1 MKELIKVTTN
11 ENNDQLVSGRELHE
25 FLKVRTTY
33 TRWFERMAEYGFT
46 ENVDFTVIAKNVR
59 DETAFGGTRKL
70 TDHAMKLDMAK
81 EISMIQRTEKGKQA
95 RQYFIQVEKEYKQQL
110 LDTSKLSPEL
120 QMFQGIFN
128 AVAKQ
133 ELETKRLATQMENI
147 TEIVALNTTDW
158 RRECRKLVNKMA
170 ETQGGYGAYQEIQTA
185 IYEEVDRRAGS
196 SLKTRLTN
204 LRNRMAGEGVSKSK
218 RDKTN
223 KLDVIESDKRLKEIY
238 LSVVK
243 DFSIKYG
250 VWKEK

>member
-1 MKELIKVTTN
+1 MNQLQQTLTSNEVAEMMGTTN
-11 ENNDQLVSGRELHE
+11 GELMKTIRTYINYLAEGEIPTGDFFIESTYKDSNNQERPNYLLTKQGCEMVS
-25 FLKVRTTY
+25 
-33 TRWFERMAEYGFT
+33 
-46 ENVDFTVIAKNVR
+46 N
-59 DETAFGGTRKL
+59 KL
-70 TDHAMKLDMAK
+70 TGPKGVQFTAK
-81 EISMIQRTEKGKQA
+81 YVSRFNQMEEHI
-95 RQYFIQVEKEYKQQL
+95 KQQI
-110 LDTSKLSPEL
+110 DTSKLSPEL

-133 ELETKRLATQMENI
+133 ELETKRLATQMDNI

-158 RRECRKLVNKMA
+158 RRDCRNFVNKMA
-170 ETQGGYGAYQEIQTA
+170 QTQGGYGAYQEIQTA
-185 IYEEVDRRAGS
+185 IYEEVDRRAGF

-204 LRNRMAGEGVSKSK
+204 LRNRMAGEGVPKSK

-243 DFSIKYG
+243 DFAIKYG